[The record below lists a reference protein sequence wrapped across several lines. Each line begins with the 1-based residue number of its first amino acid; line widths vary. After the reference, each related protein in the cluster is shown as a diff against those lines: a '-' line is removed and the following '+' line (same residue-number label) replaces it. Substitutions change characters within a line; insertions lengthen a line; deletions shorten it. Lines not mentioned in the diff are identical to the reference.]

1 MILPATVKPFLKGF
15 WCTIALYCS
24 TFIDIMNSCSI
35 LVVLSLCLAVS
46 PYSSYASEKWDTLA
60 SHINTN
66 VAPDELMQEVN
77 DVLHQTFDQATQK
90 KK

>member
-1 MILPATVKPFLKGF
+1 
-15 WCTIALYCS
+15 
-24 TFIDIMNSCSI
+24 MNSCSI
-35 LVVLSLCLAVS
+35 LGVLSLCLAVS
-46 PYSSYASEKWDTLA
+46 PYSSYASEQWDTFA

-66 VAPDELMQEVN
+66 VAPGELTQEVN

>member
-1 MILPATVKPFLKGF
+1 MG
-15 WCTIALYCS
+15 LYCL

-35 LVVLSLCLAVS
+35 LRLLSLCLAVS
-46 PYSSYASEKWDTLA
+46 PYSAWASEEWDTLA

-66 VAPDELMQEVN
+66 VAPGELTQEVN
-77 DVLHQTFDQATQK
+77 DVLHQTFDQATHK